1 VHIRLVLRRS
11 ADASWCDP
19 TGLAGRPAGALRP
32 CFTAPSFRTFC
43 GLAAGLAGQ
52 VRRRTVCGML
62 LGAGL
67 AGAWPHDR
75 AHYFFARAWWQID
88 ELGLA
93 VARLVVLLLVPAGQP
108 LTVAVDDSV
117 FRRSGRKVHGAAWQ
131 YDGSSP
137 SRNKLSFGTCFVT
150 CGIVVRL
157 PFCTRPVCL
166 PVLARLILP
175 GKKAR
180 TRKRKK
186 AAPAPGT
193 KVSAAADLIALLA
206 AAFPGRAIDVVAD
219 AAYHGPALKHLPPA
233 VTWTCRLRAN
243 AVLYGLAPPRPPGTP
258 GRPRRKGDRLD
269 TPGQLAATARQSPAT
284 VRIYRRD
291 QDIHL
296 ADITCLW
303 YGCLDTRTVRVILA
317 RSDAGLLA
325 LVTTDLAVRPAALIE
340 RYAARWSIEQAFAD
354 ARNVL
359 GAGEARNRARRAV
372 ERTVPFAL
380 LVAVLP
386 SSAPGV
392 SVAAVNRKLAAVSV
406 FYAHQARNDEGPGD
420 LLAGWRAGGRGG
432 WKPFLHHVSKGKP
445 YRGRA
450 ITLKAAADP
459 DCRRDAGGSRCLHP
473 AAGPFLLRPG
483 ARDRLPG
490 RRGTRPPS

>member
-1 VHIRLVLRRS
+1 MLPGLTLP
-11 ADASWCDP
+11 AS
-19 TGLAGRPAGALRP
+19 LAGLLGALRP

-62 LGAGL
+62 LGADL
-67 AGAWPHDR
+67 ARAWPHDR
-75 AHYFFARAWWQID
+75 AHYFFARARWQAGD
-88 ELGLA
+88 LGLA
-93 VARLVVLLLVPAGQP
+93 VAQLVVPLLVPPGDP

-117 FRRSGRKVHGAAWQ
+117 FRRSGRKVHGAGWQ

-137 SRNKLSFGTCFVT
+137 SQNKLSFGTCFVT

-166 PVLARLILP
+166 PVLARLVLP
-175 GKKAR
+175 GKKPQV
-180 TRKRKK
+180 KNRKK
-186 AAPAPGT
+186 AVPAPGT
-193 KVSAAADLIALLA
+193 KVSAATALVTLLA
-206 AAFPGRAIDVVAD
+206 AAFPGRPIHVVAD
-219 AAYHGPALKHLPPA
+219 AAYHGPAIKHLPPA

-243 AVLYGLAPPRPPGTP
+243 AVLYDLAPPRPPGTR
-258 GRPRRKGDRLD
+258 GRPRRKGDRLG
-269 TPGQLAATARQSPAT
+269 TPGQLAAATGWLSAT

-291 QDIHL
+291 QDMHL

-325 LVTTDLAVRPAALIE
+325 LVSTDLTASAAALIE

-380 LVAVLP
+380 LVHTLVITWYARHGHSPARVTARRHAEPWYPAKTEPAFEDMLTQLRRVLITARISKGSAAHPTPEQTKAVL
-386 SSAPGV
+386 
-392 SVAAVNRKLAAVSV
+392 AAW
-406 FYAHQARNDEGPGD
+406 Q
-420 LLAGWRAGGRGG
+420 
-432 WKPFLHHVSKGKP
+432 
-445 YRGRA
+445 
-450 ITLKAAADP
+450 TAAA
-459 DCRRDAGGSRCLHP
+459 
-473 AAGPFLLRPG
+473 
-483 ARDRLPG
+483 
-490 RRGTRPPS
+490 